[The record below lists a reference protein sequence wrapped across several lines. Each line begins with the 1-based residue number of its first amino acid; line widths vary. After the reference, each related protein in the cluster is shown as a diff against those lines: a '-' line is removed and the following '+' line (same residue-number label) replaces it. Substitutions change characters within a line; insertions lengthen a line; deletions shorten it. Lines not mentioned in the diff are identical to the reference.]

1 MPRGDGT
8 GRNGGG
14 PMTGRGMGYCAGF
27 DLPGY
32 MNGRTRFLGRGRGFG
47 RGFGYGMDYRGGR
60 FVGYDPDIPMYSRN
74 VHTDAL
80 ELHAQRL
87 EEELAAVKDRL
98 AALSKE
104 SDAKKGDEA

>member
-27 DLPGY
+27 DMPGY

-47 RGFGYGMDYRGGR
+47 RGFGYG
-60 FVGYDPDIPMYSRN
+60 N
-74 VHTDAL
+74 QAQADAL
-80 ELHAQRL
+80 ALHAQRL
-87 EEELAAVKDRL
+87 EEELAAVKNRMATL
-98 AALSKE
+98 AKE
-104 SDAKKGDEA
+104 SVAKGDEA